1 MIIKPE
7 GLAKLIDMAGQI
19 ATKRCQAIAVFRY
32 NDTYYFVNAYEWE
45 NGRPCGQ
52 YIITVEPSQNPN
64 MLLNLAETLSYQS
77 LKSA

>member
-1 MIIKPE
+1 MKPKE
-7 GLAKLIDMAGQI
+7 FAKLVGIAGQI

-52 YIITVEPSQNPN
+52 YIVTVEC
-64 MLLNLAETLSYQS
+64 
-77 LKSA
+77 KK

>member
-1 MIIKPE
+1 MKPE
-7 GLAKLIDMAGQI
+7 EFAKLVGIAGQI

-52 YIITVEPSQNPN
+52 YIVTVEPSQNPN
-64 MLLNLAETLSYQS
+64 MLLNLAGTLSYQS
-77 LKSA
+77 LESAY